1 MPTTMWSVIV
11 PERSDE
17 NIIEGMQPVWD
28 KQLTSLN
35 KLLCDWLYILLYRH
49 DGTDRSYLY
58 QIPTRDELEDVLRQ
72 FSWSEFFVPQRA
84 CDNM

>member
-17 NIIEGMQPVWD
+17 NITEGMERVWT
-28 KQLTSLN
+28 KQLASLN

-49 DGTDRSYLY
+49 DGTEKSYLY
-58 QIPTRDELEDVLRQ
+58 QIPTRDELKEVLKQ
-72 FSWSEFFVPQRA
+72 FSWSEFFVPQKSSDA
-84 CDNM
+84 V